1 MWARYCLTL
10 RCMRSKCNAE
20 ANGRNMAGDVKFKFC
35 VFAESY
41 TFGHTCQ
48 PRRKAFPDGK
58 LLRLGL
64 WKDVFFLRGHC
75 KQTHD
80 AM

>member
-1 MWARYCLTL
+1 MT
-10 RCMRSKCNAE
+10 
-20 ANGRNMAGDVKFKFC
+20 GDVKFKFC

-48 PRRKAFPDGK
+48 PRRKAFPHEK
-58 LLRLGL
+58 LFRFGF

-75 KQTHD
+75 KQTHN
-80 AM
+80 AMQDMNAPSTLTGPGIPAKNDHNHAP